1 MELRHLRYF
10 LAVADERQFTRAAAK
25 LHIQQ
30 PPLSQQIQ
38 ALESEVGFALFTR
51 VARGVELTSAGASFA
66 DDARAV
72 LQALDQAVAKGK
84 GIADGQIG
92 SVRIALTSSSA
103 FHPLAPAAIRA
114 FREACPD
121 IAIDLNEINAAEI
134 IERMVS
140 GWVDA
145 AILRK
150 PSDTPEELRF
160 DLLLEESM
168 VLVLPVGHRLLK
180 GRGKTGR
187 RRPVALDALA
197 DESFIFVRRPGGRG
211 MYADFIDACEAA
223 GFTPRVATEVPRM
236 LSAINLVAAG
246 TGVTIVPASM
256 QRYQQESV
264 VYCPIDSD
272 EAITAPLH
280 LVTRR
285 DAGNPA
291 AVRFAQTMIEF
302 ARTWQV

>member
-10 LAVADERQFTRAAAK
+10 LAVADERQFTRAAAR

-38 ALESEVGFALFTR
+38 ALESEIGFALFTR

-72 LQALDQAVAKGK
+72 LQALDQAVTKGK

-140 GWVDA
+140 GRVDA

-168 VLVLPVGHRLLK
+168 VLVLPLGHRLLH
-180 GRGKTGR
+180 GRGKSGR
-187 RRPVALDALA
+187 LRPVALDALA
-197 DESFIFVRRPGGRG
+197 DEAFIFVRRPGARG
-211 MYADFIDACEAA
+211 MYSDFIDACEAA

-264 VYCPIDSD
+264 MYCPIDSD

-302 ARTWQV
+302 ARAQQD

>member
-38 ALESEVGFALFTR
+38 ALESEIGFPLFTR

-66 DDARAV
+66 DDARAL
-72 LQALDQAVAKGK
+72 LQALDQAVVKGK
-84 GIADGQIG
+84 GIADGRIG

-114 FREACPD
+114 FRDACPD
-121 IAIDLNEINAAEI
+121 IAIDLNEINAAEF

-140 GWVDA
+140 GRIDA

-150 PSDTPEELRF
+150 PSDTPDELRF

-168 VLVLPVGHRLLK
+168 VLVLPLGHRLLQ
-180 GRGKTGR
+180 GRAKSGR
-187 RRPVALDALA
+187 MRPVALDSLA
-197 DESFIFVRRPGGRG
+197 DQPFIFVRRPGARG
-211 MYADFIDACEAA
+211 MYSDFIDACEAA
-223 GFTPRVATEVPRM
+223 GFTPRVASEVPRM

-246 TGVTIVPASM
+246 TGVTLVPASM

-272 EAITAPLH
+272 TAITAPLH
-280 LVTRR
+280 LVTHR

-291 AVRFAQTMIEF
+291 AVRFAQTVIEF
-302 ARTWQV
+302 AQAQEV

>member
-38 ALESEVGFALFTR
+38 ALESEIGFALFTR
-51 VARGVELTSAGASFA
+51 VARG
-66 DDARAV
+66 
-72 LQALDQAVAKGK
+72 LDQAVTKGK
-84 GIADGQIG
+84 GIADGRSG

-134 IERMVS
+134 IEGMVS
-140 GWVDA
+140 GRIDA

-160 DLLLEESM
+160 DLLLQESM
-168 VLVLPVGHRLLK
+168 VLVLPVGHRLLQR
-180 GRGKTGR
+180 RGKSSR
-187 RRPVALDALA
+187 MRPVALSALA
-197 DESFIFVRRPGGRG
+197 DEAFIFVRRPGARG

-223 GFTPRVATEVPRM
+223 GFTPRVVTEVPRM

-264 VYCPIDSD
+264 VYCPMESD

-291 AVRFAQTMIEF
+291 AVRFAQTMLEF
-302 ARTWQV
+302 ARARQV

>member
-38 ALESEVGFALFTR
+38 ALESEIGFALFTR

-66 DDARAV
+66 EDARAV
-72 LQALDQAVAKGK
+72 LQALDQAVVKGK
-84 GIADGQIG
+84 GIADGRIG

-103 FHPLAPAAIRA
+103 FHPLGPAAFRA
-114 FREACPD
+114 FREAGPGS
-121 IAIDLNEINAAEI
+121 ASDLNEINAAEI

-140 GWVDA
+140 GRIDA

-150 PSDTPEELRF
+150 PSATPDELRF
-160 DLLLEESM
+160 DLLAQENM

-180 GRGKTGR
+180 ARGAAR
-187 RRPVALDALA
+187 RMRPVPLDALA
-197 DESFIFVRRPGGRG
+197 EETFIFVRRPGARG

-223 GFTPRVATEVPRM
+223 GFTPRVASEVPRM
-236 LSAINLVAAG
+236 LTAINLVAAG
-246 TGVTIVPASM
+246 TGVTLVPASM

-264 VYCPIDSD
+264 VYCAIDS
-272 EAITAPLH
+272 ETAITAPLH
-280 LVTRR
+280 LVTHR

-291 AVRFAQTMIEF
+291 ATRFAQTVIEF
-302 ARTWQV
+302 AQAQRT

>member
-1 MELRHLRYF
+1 
-10 LAVADERQFTRAAAK
+10 VT
-25 LHIQQ
+25 
-30 PPLSQQIQ
+30 
-38 ALESEVGFALFTR
+38 
-51 VARGVELTSAGASFA
+51 
-66 DDARAV
+66 
-72 LQALDQAVAKGK
+72 KGK
-84 GIADGQIG
+84 GIADSRIG

-140 GWVDA
+140 GRVDA

-168 VLVLPVGHRLLK
+168 VLVLPVGHRLLQ
-180 GRGKTGR
+180 GRGKSGR
-187 RRPVALDALA
+187 IRPIALDALA
-197 DESFIFVRRPGGRG
+197 DEAFIFVRRPGARG

-264 VYCPIDSD
+264 VYCPMDSD

-291 AVRFAQTMIEF
+291 AVRFAQTMLEF
-302 ARTWQV
+302 ARARQV

>member
-1 MELRHLRYF
+1 ML
-10 LAVADERQFTRAAAK
+10 
-25 LHIQQ
+25 
-30 PPLSQQIQ
+30 Q
-38 ALESEVGFALFTR
+38 ALE
-51 VARGVELTSAGASFA
+51 
-66 DDARAV
+66 
-72 LQALDQAVAKGK
+72 QAVSKGR
-84 GIADGQIG
+84 GIADGRIG
-92 SVRIALTSSSA
+92 SLRIALTSSSA

-140 GWVDA
+140 GRIDA

-168 VLVLPVGHRLLK
+168 VLVLPVGHRLLQ
-180 GRGKTGR
+180 GRGKSGR
-187 RRPVALDALA
+187 MRPVALDALA
-197 DESFIFVRRPGGRG
+197 DEAFIFVRRPGARG

-264 VYCPIDSD
+264 VYCPMDSD

-302 ARTWQV
+302 ARARRV

>member
-140 GWVDA
+140 GRVDA

-187 RRPVALDALA
+187 LRPVALGALA

-256 QRYQQESV
+256 QRYQQGSV
-264 VYCPIDSD
+264 VYCPMGSD
-272 EAITAPLH
+272 EAIRAPLH
-280 LVTRR
+280 LVTRH